1 MPEPRVLVVYA
12 TRAGQTARIAERI
25 AERCRERGVFCS
37 RFDVF
42 DLPVDLP
49 LDSYDGVVVG
59 ASAEHGHHQ
68 GRMARFLRQHR
79 EALVTKHT
87 AFYSV
92 SLEAGG
98 NVLDRHAAHVTAE
111 SFVDDA
117 GFHPELS
124 EEMAGALRFSRAD
137 WLSRVF
143 MRRFERHAG
152 IDNPWDTDL
161 ELTDW
166 HEVDQ
171 FTDRFLRLLGVGE
184 QPAETPAAAAST
196 PG

>member
-1 MPEPRVLVVYA
+1 MAEPRVLVVYG

-25 AERCRERGVFCS
+25 AERCRERGVYCS
-37 RFDVF
+37 RFDVY

-49 LDSYDGVVVG
+49 LDAYDGVVVG
-59 ASAEHGHHQ
+59 ASAEHGLHQ

-79 EALVTKHT
+79 EALAVRHT

-92 SLEAGG
+92 SLAAAG
-98 NVLDRHAAHVTAE
+98 NLLERHAAQKSAE
-111 SFVDDA
+111 GFVSRA

-124 EEMAGALRFSRAD
+124 EAMAGALRFSRAD

-152 IDNPWDTDL
+152 IDNPWDVDL

-171 FTDRFLRLLGVGE
+171 FTDHFLELLGVGAPDARE
-184 QPAETPAAAAST
+184 PGAAPNT